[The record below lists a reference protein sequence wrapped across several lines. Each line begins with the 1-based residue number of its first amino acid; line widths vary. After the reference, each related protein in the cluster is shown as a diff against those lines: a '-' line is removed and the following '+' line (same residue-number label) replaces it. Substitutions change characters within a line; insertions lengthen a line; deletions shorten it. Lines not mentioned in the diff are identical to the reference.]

1 MHTHIHTQTRA
12 HTLQSMRT
20 RTPTQVRLS
29 VINSQHASGEGTATA
44 LPKVSSHGGAE
55 MVVPNQRPVAGV
67 RVLEEGGGGSHAKDQ
82 RAMLESNS
90 CVVRQRS
97 KHCS

>member
-1 MHTHIHTQTRA
+1 
-12 HTLQSMRT
+12 MRT

-29 VINSQHASGEGTATA
+29 VINSQHASGEGPATA

-67 RVLEEGGGGSHAKDQ
+67 RVLEEGGEGGKPRERPA
-82 RAMLESNS
+82 RN
-90 CVVRQRS
+90 VRIQLLRGAS
-97 KHCS
+97 TQ